1 MKKLLALILASL
13 MIFAFVS
20 CGNTENNETTDTSS
34 TANTS
39 GSEATGS
46 ETTGETTGSEE
57 TTGKPED
64 PEASDIT
71 SALDLLNKIW
81 ASYEESELFAIIGG
95 DEMTM
100 DAPGAVDPS
109 NTEIMNSKYCVS
121 ADSAALT
128 DGAAS
133 IIHMMNANL
142 FTCGAYH
149 LKNSA
154 DVETFASGVKDSILG
169 TQWICGFPDKVM
181 VISIDDYVIAVF
193 GNEDMLETFK
203 TKTLTLFDGAEIL
216 YDEPLA

>member
-1 MKKLLALILASL
+1 MKKLLALILVSL
-13 MIFAFVS
+13 MIFALAS

-34 TANTS
+34 TESTS
-39 GSEATGS
+39 GN
-46 ETTGETTGSEE
+46 ETTSETTGSEE
-57 TTGKPED
+57 TTGKPEE
-64 PEASDIT
+64 PETPDIT

-81 ASYEESELFAIIGG
+81 ASYEEDEIFSIIGG
-95 DEMTM
+95 DEMTIG
-100 DAPGAVDPS
+100 APGAVDPS

-133 IIHMMNANL
+133 IIHMMNTNI

-169 TQWICGFPDKVM
+169 TQWICGFPEKVM
-181 VISIDDYVIAVF
+181 VISIDDYVIAAF
-193 GNEDMLETFK
+193 GTEDMLEIFK
-203 TKTLTLFDGAEIL
+203 TKTLTLFDSAEVL